1 MPLGLKKLQISNNF
15 SDVKERSHAGDQFGW
30 FVKLQLDTNDWNENR
45 QRVVEIPPSAKIKL
59 YLLEA
64 FYTD

>member
-1 MPLGLKKLQISNNF
+1 
-15 SDVKERSHAGDQFGW
+15 VKERSHAGDQFGW

-64 FYTD
+64 FYTG